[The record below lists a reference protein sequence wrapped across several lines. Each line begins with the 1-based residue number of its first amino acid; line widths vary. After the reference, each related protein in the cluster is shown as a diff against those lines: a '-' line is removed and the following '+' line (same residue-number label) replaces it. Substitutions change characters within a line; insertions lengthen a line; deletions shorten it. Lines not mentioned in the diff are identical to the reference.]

1 MKRKVLGVLIVFAAL
16 VTPVAVSRP
25 AVACNQCEEQAILNA
40 IRCMAS
46 GPFWLC

>member
-1 MKRKVLGVLIVFAAL
+1 MKRKLLGMVIVVATI
-16 VTPVAVSRP
+16 VTPVAVARP
-25 AVACNQCEEQAILNA
+25 ASACNQCEEQAIINA